1 MMIPFVYTIE
11 SSLGFYY
18 DYIAHKTEAFSREK
32 WEELGASIVTALK
45 EYYEGMSQY

>member
-1 MMIPFVYTIE
+1 MIPFVYTIE

-18 DYIAHKTEAFSREK
+18 DYVTHKTEVFSREK
-32 WEELGASIVTALK
+32 WEELGTSIVTALK